1 MRDIERYKER
11 REKVRD
17 REMQG
22 EKRERD
28 TRREERK

>member
-1 MRDIERYKER
+1 MREIERYKER

-22 EKRERD
+22 EKRERY